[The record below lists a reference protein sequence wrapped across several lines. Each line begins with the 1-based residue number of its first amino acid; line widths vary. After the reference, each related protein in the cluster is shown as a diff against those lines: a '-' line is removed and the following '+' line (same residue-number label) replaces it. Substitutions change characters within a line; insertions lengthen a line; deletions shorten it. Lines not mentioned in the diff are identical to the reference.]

1 VADAGDVQFHLA
13 AERAVSRI
21 SSSLITTEID
31 RMGEVARHSL
41 AELGA
46 LFGVDRA
53 YLLAF
58 GEGSTRVALAE
69 EWYDPPHRRVLP
81 ALERMAEAA
90 WQWWGARLATGAAI
104 VRAPDD
110 LADAP
115 AEVAATFAEEGIG
128 AALVVPVR
136 TADGISGV
144 LTLLSADPAFDAN
157 EESVALLSLVA
168 QSFVNRMDRARA
180 EEALASLSREL
191 EAANAELLRSNRE
204 LEDFAYVA
212 SHDLKSPLLVVEGF
226 LELLATTKA
235 DVLDDEARSFVDAA
249 LRGSRRMNGIIDDL
263 LTYSRAGQPRELADV
278 DLADVARDAVDDIGM
293 GGEATIVLEAL
304 PVVRGDAA
312 MLRQLF
318 DNLLTNA
325 CKFVEHGTRPTVVVG
340 ARREPGAHVLFVE
353 DNGIGIPE
361 EDRERALDMFTR
373 LEHGA
378 ARPGS
383 GIGLAICKRVAI
395 AHGGAIW
402 IEGRADAAPG
412 TRVCVRLPAA

>member
-1 VADAGDVQFHLA
+1 
-13 AERAVSRI
+13 
-21 SSSLITTEID
+21 
-31 RMGEVARHSL
+31 M
-41 AELGA
+41 
-46 LFGVDRA
+46 
-53 YLLAF
+53 
-58 GEGSTRVALAE
+58 
-69 EWYDPPHRRVLP
+69 
-81 ALERMAEAA
+81 
-90 WQWWGARLATGAAI
+90 
-104 VRAPDD
+104 
-110 LADAP
+110 
-115 AEVAATFAEEGIG
+115 
-128 AALVVPVR
+128 
-136 TADGISGV
+136 
-144 LTLLSADPAFDAN
+144 
-157 EESVALLSLVA
+157 
-168 QSFVNRMDRARA
+168 
-180 EEALASLSREL
+180 
-191 EAANAELLRSNRE
+191 
-204 LEDFAYVA
+204 
-212 SHDLKSPLLVVEGF
+212 
-226 LELLATTKA
+226 
-235 DVLDDEARSFVDAA
+235 
-249 LRGSRRMNGIIDDL
+249 
-263 LTYSRAGQPRELADV
+263 
-278 DLADVARDAVDDIGM
+278 
-293 GGEATIVLEAL
+293 LEAL